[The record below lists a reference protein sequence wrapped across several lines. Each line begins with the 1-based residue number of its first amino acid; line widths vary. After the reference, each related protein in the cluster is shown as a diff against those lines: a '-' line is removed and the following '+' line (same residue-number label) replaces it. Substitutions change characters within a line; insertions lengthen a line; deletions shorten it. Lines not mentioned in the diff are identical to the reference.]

1 MFYKEFALLKKLD
14 LNEYKKIITLI
25 FMVILAYIL
34 VVFSQLATIL
44 AGVAILLIGMMNLS
58 TGFKA
63 FGGGFLEKILA
74 KFTDTKLKSTSFGA
88 ISTLIMQSSSL
99 VSVIT
104 ISFLS
109 AGLITLVQGIG
120 IIFGANLGNTAS
132 SWIIVGL
139 TSTKIST
146 LAVPLIVIGVLLY
159 FQQDSLFKGLGSIFI
174 GIGFFFLGVDY
185 IKNGFENVKEILN
198 LARFNFEGF
207 KGILIFAALGALLTG
222 VIQSSTATIAL
233 IISALLSEQ
242 ISYENALAATLGTSV
257 GGVVTALLASL
268 GTNIEGK
275 KLAFA
280 NCIFNFAIAI
290 IVLAIFPYF
299 VRLVDLIASLLHI
312 SQDNLTLKTA
322 LFHTLFNLIAI
333 IIFTPYSEKIVRYL
347 NKKIKAPKDKNKDK
361 PLYLDENLIKYS
373 DTAIAALEKESMHL
387 YENTS
392 TIIIYTIG
400 LSRGDISSSKSFDE
414 IIKAKKWVNKNV
426 DLDYLYKS
434 KIKVLFEA
442 IIDFSTKVQL
452 YVDDEAKNNRIFQ
465 LKLAA
470 KHLSEASKNL
480 KIIQGNMK
488 KYANSNNPDLASQY
502 HFMRINLGELL
513 RSVEELRKV
522 DEEKA
527 YLIVKNFEKAKIMLK
542 EVDNESLK
550 QIENLISKGKI
561 STAEGISILNDTAF
575 SAKIAEE
582 IIEAIEIIFTKDE
595 WEKKA
600 EKNDKA

>member
-1 MFYKEFALLKKLD
+1 
-14 LNEYKKIITLI
+14 
-25 FMVILAYIL
+25 MVILAYIL

-74 KFTDTKLKSTSFGA
+74 KFTDTKLKSTFFGA

-185 IKNGFENVKEILN
+185 IKNGFENIKEILN

-207 KGILIFAALGALLTG
+207 KGILIFTALGALLTG

-280 NCIFNFAIAI
+280 NCIFNFGIAI
-290 IVLAIFPYF
+290 IVLAVFPYF
-299 VRLVDLIASLLHI
+299 VRLIDLIASMLYI

-333 IIFTPYSEKIVRYL
+333 IIFTPYSEKIVHYL
-347 NKKIKAPKDKNKDK
+347 NKRIKAPKDKNKDK

-392 TIIIYTIG
+392 TIIAYTIG
-400 LSRGDISSSKSFDE
+400 LSRGDIVGSKSFDE
-414 IIKAKKWVNKNV
+414 IIKAKKWINKNV

-452 YVDDEAKNNRIFQ
+452 YVDDETKNNRIFQ
-465 LKLAA
+465 FKLAA

-480 KIIQGNMK
+480 KIIQSNMK

-513 RSVEELRKV
+513 RSIEELRKV

-542 EVDNESLK
+542 EVDNDSLK

-561 STAEGISILNDTAF
+561 STAEGISILNDTTF

-582 IIEAIEIIFTKDE
+582 LIEAIEIIFTKDE

-600 EKNDKA
+600 EKNEKT

>member
-1 MFYKEFALLKKLD
+1 
-14 LNEYKKIITLI
+14 
-25 FMVILAYIL
+25 MVILAYIL

-290 IVLAIFPYF
+290 IVLAVFPYF

-400 LSRGDISSSKSFDE
+400 LSRGDIGGTKSFDE

-513 RSVEELRKV
+513 RSIEELRKV

-575 SAKIAEE
+575 SAQIAQE

-595 WEKKA
+595 WEKK
-600 EKNDKA
+600 

>member
-1 MFYKEFALLKKLD
+1 
-14 LNEYKKIITLI
+14 
-25 FMVILAYIL
+25 MVILAYIL